1 MVTVVVTQQQILHFW
16 HSVSG
21 LTPAIAAGVNQ
32 LWLSIEM
39 STSIAVIKVIVRII
53 TTTVTI

>member
-1 MVTVVVTQQQILHFW
+1 MFNIVVRQQQILHFW
-16 HSVSG
+16 RSVSG
-21 LTPAIAAGVNQ
+21 PIPPTAGLNQ

-39 STSIAVIKVIVRII
+39 STSIAIIKVIVRII

>member
-1 MVTVVVTQQQILHFW
+1 MGTVIVTQQQILHFW
-16 HSVSG
+16 RSVIEPI
-21 LTPAIAAGVNQ
+21 PATAVGVNQ

-39 STSIAVIKVIVRII
+39 STGIAIIKVIVRVI